1 VRFLTALLAGI
12 LFGGGLLLSGMTDP
26 ANVLGFLD
34 VLGAWRPQLA
44 LVMAGAA
51 LASAPAFFLV
61 RKRQRSLVGDA
72 VTLPDR
78 TRIDAP
84 LLLGAGI
91 FGIGWGL
98 AGICPGPGIVLLTSG
113 RFVAWVFLVAVC
125 AGLLLAAPS
134 TSARGFTP
142 RRGVPHG

>member
-1 VRFLTALLAGI
+1 MRFLSALLAGI

-34 VLGAWRPQLA
+34 VFGEWRPQLA

-51 LASAPAFFLV
+51 LAAAPAFFYV
-61 RKRQRSLVGDA
+61 RRRHRTLLGEP

-91 FGIGWGL
+91 FGVGWGL
-98 AGICPGPGIVLLTSG
+98 AGICPGPGIVLMASG
-113 RFVAWVFLVAVC
+113 QSMAWLFIVAVC
-125 AGLLLAAPS
+125 AGQWVAFPARAARLA
-134 TSARGFTP
+134 
-142 RRGVPHG
+142 